1 MAIKSLRQ
9 EINEW
14 ETMRKRN
21 IVKENNKETRI
32 KSDNNR
38 HWYSKIKMQSWVESN
53 KLREQEKKLL
63 A

>member
-38 HWYSKIKMQSWVESN
+38 RWYSKIKMQSWVESN